1 MENPA
6 IVYLYLYVA
15 LANKNF
21 SQSKMDLIL
30 EKLKPNPSFIGL
42 NTNDFVEDVYNNF
55 LQLPY
60 ASVFTYLENY
70 LSEIQL
76 TELERTS
83 VIHDLEEII
92 EADGVIKKEEL
103 LAFQRIKKH
112 LLPDNSKL
120 VKIRA

>member
-1 MENPA
+1 M
-6 IVYLYLYVA
+6 
-15 LANKNF
+15 
-21 SQSKMDLIL
+21 
-30 EKLKPNPSFIGL
+30 GL

-55 LQLPY
+55 IKLPF

-83 VIHDLEEII
+83 VIHDLEEIM

-103 LAFQRIKKH
+103 LAFQRIKKY
-112 LLPDNSKL
+112 LLTDNSKP

>member
-30 EKLKPNPSFIGL
+30 EKLKLNPSFMGL
-42 NTNDFVEDVYNNF
+42 NTNDFVKDVYNNF
-55 LQLPY
+55 IKLPF

-83 VIHDLEEII
+83 VIHDLEEIM

-103 LAFQRIKKH
+103 LAFQRIKKY
-112 LLPDNSKL
+112 LLTDNSKP